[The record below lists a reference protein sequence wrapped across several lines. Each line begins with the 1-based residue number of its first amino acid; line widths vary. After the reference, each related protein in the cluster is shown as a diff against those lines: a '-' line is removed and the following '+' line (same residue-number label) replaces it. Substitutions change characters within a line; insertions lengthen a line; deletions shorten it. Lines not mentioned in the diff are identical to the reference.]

1 MSKVAEQLTEAR
13 QNLLDHNWFPEYLST
28 SNSHAYCALT
38 AFLVNGSL
46 AQRARG
52 LDALIDEVPEPYV
65 GRYRGAGSLMSFN
78 DAPCRIKAEVVALY
92 DRALGRAMWIRE

>member
-13 QNLLDHNWFPEYLST
+13 QTLLDHNWFPEYLST
-28 SNSHAYCALT
+28 SNSHAYCAMT
-38 AFLVNGSL
+38 AFLINGSFTG
-46 AQRARG
+46 RTRG

-65 GRYRGAGSLMSFN
+65 DRYRGVGSLMSFN
-78 DAPCRIKAEVVALY
+78 DAPRRTKAEVVALY